1 MQNDIF
7 NIKKHHIQAAEETYK
22 ELSRKIGKRK
32 FIIAIAGEVSSGKST
47 LAYLLGRILK
57 MNGISTKILDLS
69 DFYKIP
75 PLERRAYREK
85 HGIDSVGVEEYD
97 WDKIESIINSF
108 KKGQIVKLPSV
119 DLLTD
124 KVDELITNFKEVQ
137 VLIISGLYASYCKNI
152 DYKIFMEL
160 TYRET
165 YEAQKYTGKE
175 VMDSFRQK
183 ILEQEHEAVQ
193 KQKNDADCYIDFNTF
208 LNSYHL

>member
-1 MQNDIF
+1 MQNDVF
-7 NIKKHHIQAAEETYK
+7 SIKKHHTQAAEFVYG
-22 ELSRKIGKRK
+22 ELAEKINKNK
-32 FIIAIAGEVSSGKST
+32 FIITIAGEVSSGKST

-57 MNGISTKILDLS
+57 MNGIRTKILDLS
-69 DFYKIP
+69 DFYKVP

-85 HGIDSVGVEEYD
+85 HGIESVGVDEYD
-97 WDKIESIINSF
+97 WNKIEATINSF
-108 KKGQIVKLPSV
+108 KKGQAVKIPSV

-124 KVDELITNFKEVQ
+124 KVDEISTNFKDVQ
-137 VLIISGLYASYCKNI
+137 VLIISGLYASYCKNV

-175 VMDSFRQK
+175 VMDSFRNK
-183 ILEQEHEAVQ
+183 ILEKEHEAVQ
-193 KQKNDADCYIDFNTF
+193 KQKNVADCYIDFNSF

>member
-1 MQNDIF
+1 MQNDVF
-7 NIKKHHIQAAEETYK
+7 SIKKHHIQAAEWIYG
-22 ELSRKIGKRK
+22 ELTEKIGKGK
-32 FIIAIAGEVSSGKST
+32 FIISIAGEVSSGKST

-57 MNGISTKILDLS
+57 MNGVRSKILDLS
-69 DFYKIP
+69 DFYKVA

-85 HGIDSVGVEEYD
+85 HGIESVGVEEYD
-97 WDKIESIINSF
+97 WDKIEATIDSF
-108 KKGQIVKLPSV
+108 KKGQTVKIPSV

-124 KVDELITNFKEVQ
+124 KVDELSTNFKDVQ
-137 VLIISGLYASYCKNI
+137 VLIISGLYAFYCKQI

-183 ILEQEHEAVQ
+183 ILETEHIAVQ
-193 KQKNDADCYIDFNTF
+193 KQKNSADTYIDFNSF

>member
-7 NIKKHHIQAAEETYK
+7 SIKKHHTQAAEWIHG
-22 ELSRKIGKRK
+22 ELAEKIGKGK
-32 FIIAIAGEVSSGKST
+32 FIISIAGEVSSGKST

-57 MNGISTKILDLS
+57 MNGVKSKILDLS
-69 DFYKIP
+69 DFYKVA

-85 HGIDSVGVEEYD
+85 HGIESVGVEEYD
-97 WDKIESIINSF
+97 WDKIEATINSF
-108 KKGQIVKLPSV
+108 KKGQTAKIPSV

-124 KVDELITNFKEVQ
+124 KVDEITTNFKDVQ
-137 VLIISGLYASYCKNI
+137 VLIISGLYAFYCKQI

-183 ILEQEHEAVQ
+183 ILETEHQAVQ
-193 KQKNDADCYIDFNTF
+193 KQKNSADIYIDFNSF

>member
-7 NIKKHHIQAAEETYK
+7 SIKKHHTQAAEWIHG
-22 ELSRKIGKRK
+22 ELAEKIGKGK
-32 FIIAIAGEVSSGKST
+32 FIISIAGEVSSGKST

-57 MNGISTKILDLS
+57 MNGVKSKILDLS
-69 DFYKIP
+69 DFYKVA

-85 HGIDSVGVEEYD
+85 HGIQSVGVEEYD
-97 WDKIESIINSF
+97 WDKIEATINSF
-108 KKGQIVKLPSV
+108 KKGQTAKIPSV

-124 KVDELITNFKEVQ
+124 KVDEITTNFKDVQ
-137 VLIISGLYASYCKNI
+137 VLIISGLYAFYCKQI

-183 ILEQEHEAVQ
+183 ILETEHQAVQ
-193 KQKNDADCYIDFNTF
+193 KQKNSADIYIDFNSF